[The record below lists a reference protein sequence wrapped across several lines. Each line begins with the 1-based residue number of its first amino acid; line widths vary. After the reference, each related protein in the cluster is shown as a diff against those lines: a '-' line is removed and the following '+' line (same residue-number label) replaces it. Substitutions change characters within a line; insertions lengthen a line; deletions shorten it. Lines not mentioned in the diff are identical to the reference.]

1 MSIYEN
7 PIILFLL
14 FIAIKLMKI
23 GNIGKNLINLS
34 KRVLNIPTEDINS
47 IISSMKDSFP
57 VGIKGFLSKNDG

>member
-1 MSIYEN
+1 
-7 PIILFLL
+7 
-14 FIAIKLMKI
+14 MKI